1 VSPDAYCE
9 QKAAASGSSFYHSF
23 RFLPPERRRAIIALY
38 AFCREVDDAVD
49 ETIDAAVARIKLEWW
64 RSQVAAIYGGV
75 PQHPVAQALKPVV
88 KAFDLPQEHLLAVI
102 DGMAM
107 DLDLDRYPDF
117 GLLERYCDRVAG
129 VVGLMSAEIF
139 GYTVASTRSYARDLG
154 IAFQLTNIIRDVGE
168 DARRGRIY
176 LPQDEMERFGVTGAD
191 LHRQHVTPGFKAL
204 MAAAPPRVP
213 RVLRQ
218 GAGRVAG
225 SRAPVATSGIDHGR
239 DLSRAARRDRARWF
253 SRPRSP
259 PYTDSAAQSLAGVED
274 VVELLTL
281 LAK

>member
-1 VSPDAYCE
+1 MTPDEYCE

-23 RFLPPERRRAIIALY
+23 RFLPPDRRRAIIALY

-64 RSQVAAIYGGV
+64 RSQVAAIFGGA

-88 KAFDLPQEHLLAVI
+88 QAYELPQEHLLAVI
-102 DGMAM
+102 DGMGM

-129 VVGLMSAEIF
+129 VVGLMSAQIF
-139 GYTVASTRSYARDLG
+139 GYSDLSTRAYARDLG

-176 LPQDEMERFGVTGAD
+176 LPQDEMESFGVTSAE
-191 LHRQHVTPGFKAL
+191 LLQHRVGPGFKPL
-204 MAAAPPRVP
+204 MAFQV
-213 RVLRQ
+213 Q
-218 GAGRVAG
+218 
-225 SRAPVATSGIDHGR
+225 
-239 DLSRAARRDRARWF
+239 RAREFYDKAFAALPAVDRRSQRPGLIMAAIYRALLDEIEHDGFHVLDRRF
-253 SRPRSP
+253 SLTPLRK
-259 PYTDSAAQSLAGVED
+259 AWLAWK
-274 VVELLTL
+274 TSWNY
-281 LAK
+281 

>member
-1 VSPDAYCE
+1 MSPDDYCE

-64 RSQVAAIYGGV
+64 RSQVAAIFSGV

-88 KAFDLPQEHLLAVI
+88 KAFELPQEHFLAVI

-107 DLDLDRYPDF
+107 DLDFARYPDF

-129 VVGLMSAEIF
+129 VVGLMSAQIF
-139 GYTVASTRSYARDLG
+139 GYSVASTRGYARDLG

-176 LPQDEMERFGVTGAD
+176 LPQDEMERFGVASAE
-191 LHRQHVTPGFKAL
+191 LHQQHVTPGFKAL
-204 MAAAPPRVP
+204 MAFQVQRARKFYDKALAALPAVDRRSQRPGLIMAAIYRALLDEIERDGF
-213 RVLRQ
+213 RVLDRRLSLTPLRK
-218 GAGRVAG
+218 AWLAWK
-225 SRAPVATSGIDHGR
+225 TS
-239 DLSRAARRDRARWF
+239 WN
-253 SRPRSP
+253 
-259 PYTDSAAQSLAGVED
+259 Y
-274 VVELLTL
+274 
-281 LAK
+281 

>member
-1 VSPDAYCE
+1 MSPDAYCE

-64 RSQVAAIYGGV
+64 RSQVAAIFGGA

-88 KAFDLPQEHLLAVI
+88 KAFDLPQEHFLAVI

-117 GLLERYCDRVAG
+117 ALLERYCDRVAG
-129 VVGLMSAEIF
+129 VVGLMSAQIF
-139 GYTVASTRSYARDLG
+139 GYSVASTRGYARDLG

-176 LPQDEMERFGVTGAD
+176 LPQDEMERFGVTSAE
-191 LHRQHVTPGFKAL
+191 LHQQHVTPGFKAL
-204 MAAAPPRVP
+204 MAFEVQRARAFYDKALAALPAVDRRSQRPGLIMAAIYRALLDEIEHDGF
-213 RVLRQ
+213 RVLDRRLSLTPLRK
-218 GAGRVAG
+218 AWLAWK
-225 SRAPVATSGIDHGR
+225 TS
-239 DLSRAARRDRARWF
+239 WN
-253 SRPRSP
+253 
-259 PYTDSAAQSLAGVED
+259 Y
-274 VVELLTL
+274 
-281 LAK
+281 